1 MFQAAPLPHL
11 SMPLRRLKIGYFAL
25 EGMNSFATVHYFYY
39 LYFFMQQNYGF
50 GNKANL
56 MLAALNGLIYSVL
69 SWYGGRFA
77 QRFGYFTALKL
88 GFSVMILALAAGLGI
103 HSAAG
108 QVGVM
113 VFVVIG
119 MCFTWPTLEALVSEH
134 ESPQGVQHMVGIYNI
149 MWAGTAAVSYFI
161 GGAIL
166 ERSHSKSL
174 FLLPMG
180 IQFGQLALT
189 FWLERKARALA
200 ANAEAE
206 PAADSVQFPP
216 ELNVRPI
223 AKARMFLRMA
233 WLTNP
238 FAYIA
243 INTLIA
249 IIPGVAHRMQLS
261 TMAAGFCCSLW
272 CFARLAAFV
281 TLWRWNG
288 WHYRFAWLLTAYITL
303 VGSFLG
309 ILVAPNLVVL
319 VLAQILFG
327 TAAGLIYYS
336 SLYYSMDLSDTKGE
350 QGGIHEAAIGVG
362 NFAGPA
368 VGAASLHFFP
378 QFAYTSAFAV
388 TGLMFLGLCGL
399 LGIWRS
405 GR

>member
-1 MFQAAPLPHL
+1 
-11 SMPLRRLKIGYFAL
+11 MPLRRLKAGYFAL

-39 LYFFMQQNYGF
+39 LFFFMQQNYGF
-50 GNKANL
+50 GNQANL
-56 MLAALNGLIYSVL
+56 MLAAANGLVYCFL
-69 SWYGGRFA
+69 SWFAGRFA

-88 GFSVMILALAAGLGI
+88 GFSMMFLALAAGLGL

-108 QVGVM
+108 QVVVM

-149 MWAGTAAVSYFI
+149 VWAATGAVSYFI

-166 ERSHSKSL
+166 EWSHSKSL
-174 FLLPMG
+174 FLLPMA
-180 IQFGQLALT
+180 IQLGQLGLT
-189 FWLERKARALA
+189 VWLERKARVVTTAG
-200 ANAEAE
+200 ETG
-206 PAADSVQFPP
+206 PAPDSVQFPP
-216 ELNVRPI
+216 ALNVRPI

-249 IIPGVAHRMQLS
+249 VVPGVASRMRLS

-272 CFARLAAFV
+272 CFARLGAFV

-288 WHYRFAWLLTAYITL
+288 WHYRFGWLLTAYLTL
-303 VGSFLG
+303 VGSFLA
-309 ILVAPNLVVL
+309 ILIAPNLPVL
-319 VLAQILFG
+319 VLAQVLFG
-327 TAAGLIYYS
+327 IAAGLIYYS

-368 VGAASLHFFP
+368 VGAASLYFFP
-378 QFAYTSAFAV
+378 QLANASAFAV